1 LFVQREDSD
10 GTVVKEDP
18 VLYAFLWIG
27 VIALTGLILAAL
39 LALALAA
46 PAGILITRWFKRE
59 PTSDMTASANIE
71 PE

>member
-1 LFVQREDSD
+1 M
-10 GTVVKEDP
+10 KEDP

-27 VIALTGLILAAL
+27 IIAGIGLVIAVL

-46 PAGILITRWFKRE
+46 PAGIWIARVLDRNKKTNIT
-59 PTSDMTASANIE
+59 SNIE

>member
-1 LFVQREDSD
+1 M
-10 GTVVKEDP
+10 KEDP

-27 VIALTGLILAAL
+27 IIASIGLVIAVL

-46 PAGILITRWFKRE
+46 PAGIWIARVLDRNKKTNIT
-59 PTSDMTASANIE
+59 SNIE